1 MHSQCRTLTTSVIVT
16 NKKTI
21 ADNINYNYLNYN
33 YSYRSTICVY
43 VTTYTPVQYISP
55 SIKKREMFRKQ
66 FSSFNHMHE
75 IEVELEIDR
84 GRKLRASFM
93 F

>member
-1 MHSQCRTLTTSVIVT
+1 M
-16 NKKTI
+16 
-21 ADNINYNYLNYN
+21 
-33 YSYRSTICVY
+33 Y

-66 FSSFNHMHE
+66 FSSFNHVHE
-75 IEVELEIDR
+75 IKVELEIDC
-84 GRKLRASFM
+84 GRKLRASLM